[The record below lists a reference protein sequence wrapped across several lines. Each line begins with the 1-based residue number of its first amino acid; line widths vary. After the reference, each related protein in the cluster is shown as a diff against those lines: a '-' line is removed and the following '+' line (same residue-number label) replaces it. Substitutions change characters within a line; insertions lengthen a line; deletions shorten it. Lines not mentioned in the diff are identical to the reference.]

1 MHRSLPT
8 LFVPLLLSLSAAAAP
23 APASVPPTATT
34 EDPAADKRPEIAT
47 LTATLDEQIAKKGV
61 ADTEA
66 VATIDKLFQEFP
78 ASGPKDRAAIVKALS
93 KCFEQKRD
101 VKEGEPRNNKLF
113 IASAAAMGQMG
124 PDSTKEL
131 IRWIGHKDHR
141 KDPAVQDRLIRSLG
155 QTKDDAAIKTLTNLL
170 DDKDPALVNA
180 AATSLGEFKEK
191 PLETRK
197 TIFEALLKTLMSAKG
212 STDSDPLNT
221 IFKERYEII
230 LAPIVTTLGAL
241 SKHDER
247 DPEEWQRWWNKNKK
261 ANWDADN

>member
-1 MHRSLPT
+1 MHS
-8 LFVPLLLSLSAAAAP
+8 LLLSLLLSVPAAHASPAAAP
-23 APASVPPTATT
+23 APPAGAIQ
-34 EDPAADKRPEIAT
+34 DPAGDKRPEVAKLIE
-47 LTATLDEQIAKKGV
+47 TLDDQVGKKGL

-66 VATIDKLFQEFP
+66 VATIDKLFAEWP

-113 IASAAAMGQMG
+113 IAAAAALGQMG
-124 PDSTKEL
+124 PESSKTL
-131 IRWIGHKDHR
+131 MQWIGHKDHR
-141 KDPAVQDRLIRSLG
+141 RDQALQDRLIRSLG
-155 QTKDDAAIKTLTNLL
+155 QTKDDAAVKTLTNLL
-170 DDKDPALVNA
+170 DDKEPALVNA
-180 AATSLGEFKEK
+180 AATALAEFGEK
-191 PLETRK
+191 PLEMRK
-197 TIFEALLKTLMSAKG
+197 TIFEALLKTLMAAKG

-221 IFKERYEII
+221 IHKERYEII
-230 LAPIVTTLGAL
+230 LAPIVTTLGKL